1 MSTATPRGMHNDSDA
16 ESVMV
21 DDVQDLL
28 LFPATV
34 VIMPVLAVILPI
46 RLLLVSEKK
55 MFPCAS
61 VVI

>member
-1 MSTATPRGMHNDSDA
+1 MSTYTPRGMHNDSDA
-16 ESVMV
+16 ESVVV